1 MAPENPLRVL
11 VIVSNLS
18 PSWTQACNSPESLV
32 PLAIQL
38 IKEKTSYDALGDTL
52 PDTRLLAIQRWN
64 VRVLFTFDISNIDY
78 DVDLGHKPEEKQNN
92 LPVVVVHLSKSHIVY
107 EANSGTRERVNK
119 DIAFLHDANGYGAV
133 LPFIEDH
140 TLDSPPEYPNPRS
153 LTHN

>member
-1 MAPENPLRVL
+1 MHWETP
-11 VIVSNLS
+11 
-18 PSWTQACNSPESLV
+18 
-32 PLAIQL
+32 
-38 IKEKTSYDALGDTL
+38 
-52 PDTRLLAIQRWN
+52 LAIQRWN

-107 EANSGTRERVNK
+107 EANSGTRERLNK
-119 DIAFLHDANGYGAV
+119 DIAFLHDANGYGAI